1 MPSSFLDIWGKER
14 REIDL
19 AAAKVPQPVQK
30 TAVNEGHILED
41 IGPKGNFS
49 YGTYQLPFLTA
60 TRNEQSN
67 RFLPPTT
74 APHISPAVDVA
85 TRILVA
91 IVGGLLVL
99 VPIAVLSYITEF
111 KWVLFVT
118 FAFTIV
124 FSVGLSIMSRASNDQ
139 IIMATA
145 AYGAVLVVFV
155 ANILTKKT
163 H

>member
-1 MPSSFLDIWGKER
+1 M
-14 REIDL
+14 
-19 AAAKVPQPVQK
+19 
-30 TAVNEGHILED
+30 
-41 IGPKGNFS
+41 
-49 YGTYQLPFLTA
+49 
-60 TRNEQSN
+60 
-67 RFLPPTT
+67 
-74 APHISPAVDVA
+74 DVA

-99 VPIAVLSYITEF
+99 VPIAVLSYITAF
-111 KWVLFVT
+111 KWVLVVT

-124 FSVGLSIMSRASNDQ
+124 FSVGLSIMSRATNDQ

-155 ANILTKKT
+155 ANILTEKT